1 MRLYPYGLKLNP
13 FPSSPTPSF
22 ADSQIL
28 GGKIH
33 KDARQAILTC
43 ISDLYSKLH
52 ETKPTDRDFRLITM
66 IQDVGSGKTHLAFH
80 IKGLPDLVDNAVTSY
95 IDLSQVS
102 PRDIHNIYDSIL
114 GGFNRDDVE
123 SLRTNILYLLCDKV
137 KDNGRYVRKAFN
149 YGFFDSL
156 TGNNLRHTA
165 EEILK
170 GKRKLNFQYV
180 PEILSSDF
188 SEIQIQIIRSLIED
202 RLRSDVTKVR
212 SLEGVINSLSSIAGM
227 NLKLLNKLTIFQF
240 DEFDSKKE
248 SLEFIKAIINAHIPS
263 SILILILTP
272 SSYDEIKKENSSV
285 FDRLE
290 KANYRIDLAGSNT
303 LSELSDIIF
312 EYIRH
317 YDENKLFTSDHEGN
331 LATIIKLVYDEFAD
345 FRNVR
350 SMLNIF
356 YHATEEASKRGS
368 FILDESIIDDTIKS
382 IYPGSKIR
390 GSLMNVPL
398 SDFIKLKMSVNN
410 KEAIENDVREA
421 VRNLLTLTNYEGYV
435 NELNFDNSIGEGV
448 DITYNDSYGSKIAV
462 SVVIKEEASKTR
474 AKISNASKSLNI
486 VDRLVVLTGD
496 TNRIFGGSSRNRNGN
511 NVATI
516 VNMDNAKIVDLIYFN
531 NMYKNQEILNA
542 DLERAITL
550 ARSIKLC

>member
-28 GGKIH
+28 GGKTH
-33 KDARQAILTC
+33 KDARQAIVTC

-114 GGFNRDDVE
+114 GGFNHDDVE
-123 SLRTNILYLLCDKV
+123 SLRRNILYLICDKV
-137 KDNGRYVRKAFN
+137 KDNGKCVRKAFN
-149 YGFFDSL
+149 YGFLDSL
-156 TGNNLRHTA
+156 SGNNNLRNRV

-180 PEILSSDF
+180 PEILCSDF

-212 SLEGVINSLSSIAGM
+212 SLEGVINSLSSIADM

-248 SLEFIKAIINAHIPS
+248 SLDFIKAIINAHIPS

-272 SSYDEIKKENSSV
+272 SSYDEIKKENASV

-290 KANYRIDLAGSNT
+290 KANYKIDLAGSNT
-303 LSELSDIIF
+303 LSELNDIIF

-317 YDENKLFTSDHEGN
+317 YDENKLFTSDHESD

-368 FILDESIIDDTIKS
+368 YILDESIIDDTIKS

-390 GSLMNVPL
+390 GSLMNMPL

-410 KEAIENDVREA
+410 KETIENDIREA

-462 SVVIKEEASKTR
+462 SVVIKEEPSKTQ

-496 TNRIFGGSSRNRNGN
+496 TNRMFGGSSRNGN
-511 NVATI
+511 NVTTI

-531 NMYKNQEILNA
+531 NKYKNQEILND

>member
-212 SLEGVINSLSSIAGM
+212 SLEGVINSLSSIADM

-248 SLEFIKAIINAHIPS
+248 SLDFIKAIINAHIPS

-290 KANYRIDLAGSNT
+290 KANYKIDLAGSNT
-303 LSELSDIIF
+303 LSELNDIIF

-317 YDENKLFTSDHEGN
+317 YDENKLFTSDHASD

-462 SVVIKEEASKTR
+462 SVVIKEETSKNQ

-496 TNRIFGGSSRNRNGN
+496 TNRMFGGSSRNGN

>member
-1 MRLYPYGLKLNP
+1 
-13 FPSSPTPSF
+13 
-22 ADSQIL
+22 
-28 GGKIH
+28 
-33 KDARQAILTC
+33 
-43 ISDLYSKLH
+43 
-52 ETKPTDRDFRLITM
+52 M

-102 PRDIHNIYDSIL
+102 PRDFHNIYDSIL

-123 SLRTNILYLLCDKV
+123 SLRKNILYLLCDKV

-149 YGFFDSL
+149 YGFLDSL
-156 TGNNLRHTA
+156 SGNNNLRNRV

-212 SLEGVINSLSSIAGM
+212 SLEGVINSLSSIADM

-272 SSYDEIKKENSSV
+272 SSYDEIKKENPSV

-290 KANYRIDLAGSNT
+290 KANYKIDLAGSNT
-303 LSELSDIIF
+303 LSELNDIIF

-317 YDENKLFTSDHEGN
+317 YDENKLFTSDHESH

-368 FILDESIIDDTIKS
+368 YILDESIIDDTIKS

-410 KEAIENDVREA
+410 METIENDIREA

-462 SVVIKEEASKTR
+462 SVVIKEEASKTK
-474 AKISNASKSLNI
+474 AKISNAAKSLNI

-496 TNRIFGGSSRNRNGN
+496 TNRMFGSSSRNGN
-511 NVATI
+511 VTTI
-516 VNMDNAKIVDLIYFN
+516 VNMDNAKIVDLMFFN
-531 NMYKNQEILNA
+531 NKYKNQEILND

>member
-1 MRLYPYGLKLNP
+1 MSLYPYGLKLNP

-28 GGKIH
+28 GGKTH

-95 IDLSQVS
+95 IDLAQVS

-123 SLRTNILYLLCDKV
+123 SLRRNILYLLCDKV

-156 TGNNLRHTA
+156 SGNNLRNRVG
-165 EEILK
+165 EILK

-212 SLEGVINSLSSIAGM
+212 SLEGVINSLSSIADM

-248 SLEFIKAIINAHIPS
+248 SLDFIKAIINAHIPS

-290 KANYRIDLAGSNT
+290 KANYKIDLAGSNT
-303 LSELSDIIF
+303 LSELNDIIF

-368 FILDESIIDDTIKS
+368 YILDESIIDDTIKS

-410 KEAIENDVREA
+410 KEMIENDIREA

-462 SVVIKEEASKTR
+462 SVVIKEEPSKTR

-496 TNRIFGGSSRNRNGN
+496 TNRMFGGSSRNGN

-531 NMYKNQEILNA
+531 NKYKSQEILNA

>member
-28 GGKIH
+28 GGKTH
-33 KDARQAILTC
+33 KDARQAIVTC

-123 SLRTNILYLLCDKV
+123 SLRRNILYLLCDKV

-149 YGFFDSL
+149 YGFLDSL
-156 TGNNLRHTA
+156 SGNKNLRNRV

-180 PEILSSDF
+180 PEILCSDF

-212 SLEGVINSLSSIAGM
+212 SLEGVINSLSSIADM

-248 SLEFIKAIINAHIPS
+248 SLDFIKAIINAHIPS

-272 SSYDEIKKENSSV
+272 SSYDEIKKENPSV

-290 KANYRIDLAGSNT
+290 KANYKIDLAGSNT
-303 LSELSDIIF
+303 LSELNDIIF

-317 YDENKLFTSDHEGN
+317 YDENKLFTSDHESS

-410 KEAIENDVREA
+410 METIENDIREA

-462 SVVIKEEASKTR
+462 SVVIKEEASKTQ
-474 AKISNASKSLNI
+474 AKISNAAKSLNI

-496 TNRIFGGSSRNRNGN
+496 TNRIFRGSSRNGN
-511 NVATI
+511 NVTTV
-516 VNMDNAKIVDLIYFN
+516 VNMDNAKIVDLMFFN
-531 NMYKNQEILNA
+531 NKYKNQEILND

>member
-28 GGKIH
+28 GGKTH
-33 KDARQAILTC
+33 KDARQAIITC

-123 SLRTNILYLLCDKV
+123 SLRRNILYLLCDKV

-149 YGFFDSL
+149 YGFLDSL
-156 TGNNLRHTA
+156 SGNNNLRNRV

-212 SLEGVINSLSSIAGM
+212 SLEGVINSLSSIADM

-248 SLEFIKAIINAHIPS
+248 SLDFIKAIINAHIPS

-290 KANYRIDLAGSNT
+290 KANYKIDLAGSNT
-303 LSELSDIIF
+303 LSELKDIIF

-317 YDENKLFTSDHEGN
+317 YDENKLYTSDHESN

-368 FILDESIIDDTIKS
+368 FIIDESIIDDTIKS

-410 KEAIENDVREA
+410 KETIENDIREA

-435 NELNFDNSIGEGV
+435 NELNFDNSIGQGV

-462 SVVIKEEASKTR
+462 SVVIKGEPSKTQ
-474 AKISNASKSLNI
+474 AKISNAAKSLNI

-496 TNRIFGGSSRNRNGN
+496 TNRIFGGSSRNGN
-511 NVATI
+511 NVTNI
-516 VNMDNAKIVDLIYFN
+516 VNMDNAKIVDLVYFN
-531 NMYKNQEILNA
+531 NKYKNQEILND

>member
-22 ADSQIL
+22 ADTQIL
-28 GGKIH
+28 GGKTH
-33 KDARQAILTC
+33 KDARQAIVTC

-123 SLRTNILYLLCDKV
+123 SLRRNILYLLCDKV

-149 YGFFDSL
+149 YGFLDSL
-156 TGNNLRHTA
+156 SGNNLRNRVG
-165 EEILK
+165 EILK

-212 SLEGVINSLSSIAGM
+212 SLEGVINSLSSIADM

-248 SLEFIKAIINAHIPS
+248 SLDFIKAIINAHIPS

-290 KANYRIDLAGSNT
+290 KANYKIDLAGSNT
-303 LSELSDIIF
+303 LSELKDIIF

-317 YDENKLFTSDHEGN
+317 YDENKLYTSDHESN

-410 KEAIENDVREA
+410 KETIENDIREA

-448 DITYNDSYGSKIAV
+448 DITYNDSFGSKIAV
-462 SVVIKEEASKTR
+462 SVVIKGEPSKTQ
-474 AKISNASKSLNI
+474 AKISNAAKSLNI

-496 TNRIFGGSSRNRNGN
+496 TNRIFGGSSRNGN
-511 NVATI
+511 NVTNI

-531 NMYKNQEILNA
+531 NKYKNQEILND

>member
-28 GGKIH
+28 GGKTH
-33 KDARQAILTC
+33 KDARQAIVTC

-123 SLRTNILYLLCDKV
+123 SLRRNILYLLCDKV

-149 YGFFDSL
+149 YGFLDSL
-156 TGNNLRHTA
+156 SGNNNLRNRV

-212 SLEGVINSLSSIAGM
+212 SLEGVINSLSSIADM

-248 SLEFIKAIINAHIPS
+248 SLDFIKAIINAHIPS

-317 YDENKLFTSDHEGN
+317 NDENKLFTSDHESN

-448 DITYNDSYGSKIAV
+448 DITYNDSYGSKVAV
-462 SVVIKEEASKTR
+462 SVVIKEVASKTQ

-496 TNRIFGGSSRNRNGN
+496 TNRIFGGSSRNGN

>member
-1 MRLYPYGLKLNP
+1 MSLYPYGLKLNP

-28 GGKIH
+28 GGKTH
-33 KDARQAILTC
+33 KDARQAIVTC

-95 IDLSQVS
+95 IDLAQVS

-123 SLRTNILYLLCDKV
+123 SLRRNILYLLCDKV

-156 TGNNLRHTA
+156 SGNNLRNRVG
-165 EEILK
+165 EILK

-212 SLEGVINSLSSIAGM
+212 SLEGVINSLSSIADM

-248 SLEFIKAIINAHIPS
+248 SLDFIKAIINAHIPS

-290 KANYRIDLAGSNT
+290 KANYKIDLAGSNT
-303 LSELSDIIF
+303 LSELNDIIF

-317 YDENKLFTSDHEGN
+317 YDENKLFTSDHESD

-368 FILDESIIDDTIKS
+368 YILDESIIDDTIKS

-398 SDFIKLKMSVNN
+398 SDFIKLKMSVND
-410 KEAIENDVREA
+410 KETIENDIREA

-462 SVVIKEEASKTR
+462 SVVIKEEPSKTR

-496 TNRIFGGSSRNRNGN
+496 TNRMFGGSSRNGN

-531 NMYKNQEILNA
+531 NKYKSQEILND
-542 DLERAITL
+542 DLQRAITL

>member
-28 GGKIH
+28 GGKTH
-33 KDARQAILTC
+33 KDARQAIVTC

-102 PRDIHNIYDSIL
+102 PRDFHNIYDSIL

-123 SLRTNILYLLCDKV
+123 SLRKNILYLLCDKV

-149 YGFFDSL
+149 YGFLDSL
-156 TGNNLRHTA
+156 SGNNNLRNRV

-212 SLEGVINSLSSIAGM
+212 SLEGVINSLSSIADM

-290 KANYRIDLAGSNT
+290 KANYKIDLAGSNT
-303 LSELSDIIF
+303 LSELNDIIF

-317 YDENKLFTSDHEGN
+317 YDENKLFTSDHASD

-368 FILDESIIDDTIKS
+368 YILDESIIDDTIKS

-410 KEAIENDVREA
+410 KETIENDIREA

-462 SVVIKEEASKTR
+462 SVVIKEETSKTQ
-474 AKISNASKSLNI
+474 AKISNAAKSLNI

-496 TNRIFGGSSRNRNGN
+496 TNRMFGGSSRNGN
-511 NVATI
+511 NVTTI

-531 NMYKNQEILNA
+531 NKYKNQEILND

>member
-212 SLEGVINSLSSIAGM
+212 SLEGVINSLSSIADM

-248 SLEFIKAIINAHIPS
+248 SLDFIKAIINAHIPS

-290 KANYRIDLAGSNT
+290 KANYKIDLAGSNT
-303 LSELSDIIF
+303 LSELNDIIF

-462 SVVIKEEASKTR
+462 SVVIKEEASKTQ

-496 TNRIFGGSSRNRNGN
+496 TNRIFGGSSRNGN

>member
-28 GGKIH
+28 GGKTH
-33 KDARQAILTC
+33 KDARQAIVTC

-123 SLRTNILYLLCDKV
+123 SLRKNILYLLCNKV

-149 YGFFDSL
+149 YGFLDSL
-156 TGNNLRHTA
+156 SGNNNLRNRV

-212 SLEGVINSLSSIAGM
+212 SLEGVINSLSSIADM

-290 KANYRIDLAGSNT
+290 KANYKIDLAGSNT
-303 LSELSDIIF
+303 LSELNDIIF

-317 YDENKLFTSDHEGN
+317 YDENKLFTSDHESD

-410 KEAIENDVREA
+410 METIENDIREA

-462 SVVIKEEASKTR
+462 SVVIKEEASKTQ
-474 AKISNASKSLNI
+474 AKISNAAKSLNI

-496 TNRIFGGSSRNRNGN
+496 TNRIFRGSSRNGN
-511 NVATI
+511 NVTSI
-516 VNMDNAKIVDLIYFN
+516 VNMDNAKIVDLMFFN
-531 NMYKNQEILNA
+531 NKYKNQEILND

>member
-28 GGKIH
+28 GGKTH
-33 KDARQAILTC
+33 KDARQAIVTC

-123 SLRTNILYLLCDKV
+123 SLRRNILYLLCDKV

-149 YGFFDSL
+149 YGFLDSL
-156 TGNNLRHTA
+156 SGNNNLRNRV

-212 SLEGVINSLSSIAGM
+212 SLEGVINSLSSIADM

-248 SLEFIKAIINAHIPS
+248 SLDFIKAIINAHIPS

-290 KANYRIDLAGSNT
+290 KANYKIDLAGSNT
-303 LSELSDIIF
+303 LSELKDIIF

-317 YDENKLFTSDHEGN
+317 YDENKLYTSDHESN

-368 FILDESIIDDTIKS
+368 FIIDESIIDDTIKS

-410 KEAIENDVREA
+410 KETIENDIREA

-462 SVVIKEEASKTR
+462 SVVIKGEPSKTQ
-474 AKISNASKSLNI
+474 AKISNAAKSLNI

-496 TNRIFGGSSRNRNGN
+496 TNRIFGGSSRNGN
-511 NVATI
+511 NVTNI

-531 NMYKNQEILNA
+531 NKYKNQEILND

>member
-13 FPSSPTPSF
+13 FPSNPTPSF

-28 GGKIH
+28 GGKTH

-52 ETKPTDRDFRLITM
+52 ETKPTDRDFRLITI

-95 IDLSQVS
+95 IDLAQVS

-123 SLRTNILYLLCDKV
+123 GLRSNILYLLCDKV

-149 YGFFDSL
+149 YGFLDSL
-156 TGNNLRHTA
+156 SGNNLRNRVG
-165 EEILK
+165 EILK

-212 SLEGVINSLSSIAGM
+212 SLEGVINSLSSIADM

-248 SLEFIKAIINAHIPS
+248 SLDFIKAIINAHIPS
-263 SILILILTP
+263 SIVILILTP

-290 KANYRIDLAGSNT
+290 KANYKIDLAGSNT
-303 LSELSDIIF
+303 LSELNDIIF

-317 YDENKLFTSDHEGN
+317 YDESKLFTSDHESD

-368 FILDESIIDDTIKS
+368 YILDESIIDDTIKC

-410 KEAIENDVREA
+410 KETIENNIHEA

-448 DITYNDSYGSKIAV
+448 DITYNDSFGSKIAV

-496 TNRIFGGSSRNRNGN
+496 TNRMFGGSSRNGN
-511 NVATI
+511 NVTTI

-531 NMYKNQEILNA
+531 NKYKSQEILND
-542 DLERAITL
+542 DLQRAITL

>member
-28 GGKIH
+28 GGKTH
-33 KDARQAILTC
+33 KDARQAIVTC
-43 ISDLYSKLH
+43 ISDLYSKLR
-52 ETKPTDRDFRLITM
+52 EIKPTDRDFRLITM

-123 SLRTNILYLLCDKV
+123 SLRKNILYLLCDKV

-149 YGFFDSL
+149 YGFLDSL
-156 TGNNLRHTA
+156 SGNNNLRNRV

-180 PEILSSDF
+180 PDILSSEF

-212 SLEGVINSLSSIAGM
+212 SLEGVINSLSSIADM

-290 KANYRIDLAGSNT
+290 KANYKIDLAGSNT
-303 LSELSDIIF
+303 LSELNDIIF

-317 YDENKLFTSDHEGN
+317 YDENKLFTSDHESD

-368 FILDESIIDDTIKS
+368 YVLDESIIDDTIKS

-390 GSLMNVPL
+390 GSLMNMPL

-410 KEAIENDVREA
+410 METIENDIREA

-462 SVVIKEEASKTR
+462 SVVIKEETSKTQ

-486 VDRLVVLTGD
+486 VDKLVVLTGD
-496 TNRIFGGSSRNRNGN
+496 TNRMFGGSSRNGN
-511 NVATI
+511 NVTTI

-531 NMYKNQEILNA
+531 NKYKNQEILND

>member
-28 GGKIH
+28 GGKTH
-33 KDARQAILTC
+33 KDARQAIVTC

-95 IDLSQVS
+95 IDLAQVS

-123 SLRTNILYLLCDKV
+123 SLRRNILYLLCDKV

-149 YGFFDSL
+149 YGFLDSL
-156 TGNNLRHTA
+156 SGNNNLRNRV

-212 SLEGVINSLSSIAGM
+212 SLEGVINSLSSIADM

-248 SLEFIKAIINAHIPS
+248 SLDFIKAIINAHIPS

-290 KANYRIDLAGSNT
+290 KANYKIDLAGSNT
-303 LSELSDIIF
+303 LSELKDIIF

-368 FILDESIIDDTIKS
+368 FIIDESIIDDTIKS

-398 SDFIKLKMSVNN
+398 SDFIKLKMSVND
-410 KEAIENDVREA
+410 KETIENDIREA

-462 SVVIKEEASKTR
+462 SVVIKEEPSKTR

-496 TNRIFGGSSRNRNGN
+496 TNRMFGGSSRNGN

-531 NMYKNQEILNA
+531 NKYKSQEILNA

>member
-28 GGKIH
+28 GGKTH
-33 KDARQAILTC
+33 KDARQAIITC

-123 SLRTNILYLLCDKV
+123 SLRRNILYLLCDKV

-149 YGFFDSL
+149 YGFLDSL
-156 TGNNLRHTA
+156 SGNNNLRNRV

-212 SLEGVINSLSSIAGM
+212 SLEGVINSLSSIADM

-248 SLEFIKAIINAHIPS
+248 SLDFIKAIINAHIPS

-290 KANYRIDLAGSNT
+290 KANYKIDLAGSNT
-303 LSELSDIIF
+303 LSELKDIIF

-317 YDENKLFTSDHEGN
+317 YDENKLYTSDHESN

-368 FILDESIIDDTIKS
+368 FIIDESIIDDTIKS

-410 KEAIENDVREA
+410 KETIENDIREA

-462 SVVIKEEASKTR
+462 SVVIKGEPSKTQ
-474 AKISNASKSLNI
+474 AKISNAAKSLNI
-486 VDRLVVLTGD
+486 VDRIVVLTGD
-496 TNRIFGGSSRNRNGN
+496 TNRKFGGSSRNGN
-511 NVATI
+511 NVTNI

-531 NMYKNQEILNA
+531 NKYKNQEILND

>member
-1 MRLYPYGLKLNP
+1 MKLYPYGLKLNP

-28 GGKIH
+28 GGKTH
-33 KDARQAILTC
+33 KDARQAIVTC

-123 SLRTNILYLLCDKV
+123 SLRRNILYLLCDKV

-149 YGFFDSL
+149 YGFLDSL
-156 TGNNLRHTA
+156 SGNNNLRNRV

-212 SLEGVINSLSSIAGM
+212 SLEGVINSLSSIADM

-248 SLEFIKAIINAHIPS
+248 SLDFIKAIINAHIPS

-290 KANYRIDLAGSNT
+290 KANYKIDLAGSNT
-303 LSELSDIIF
+303 LSELKDIIF

-317 YDENKLFTSDHEGN
+317 YDENKLYTSDHESN

-368 FILDESIIDDTIKS
+368 FIIDESIIDDTIKS

-410 KEAIENDVREA
+410 KETIENDIREA

-462 SVVIKEEASKTR
+462 SVVIKGEPSKTQ
-474 AKISNASKSLNI
+474 AKISNAAKSLNI

-496 TNRIFGGSSRNRNGN
+496 TNRIFGGSSRNGN
-511 NVATI
+511 NVTNI
-516 VNMDNAKIVDLIYFN
+516 VNMDNAKIVDLVYFN
-531 NMYKNQEILNA
+531 NKYKNQEILND